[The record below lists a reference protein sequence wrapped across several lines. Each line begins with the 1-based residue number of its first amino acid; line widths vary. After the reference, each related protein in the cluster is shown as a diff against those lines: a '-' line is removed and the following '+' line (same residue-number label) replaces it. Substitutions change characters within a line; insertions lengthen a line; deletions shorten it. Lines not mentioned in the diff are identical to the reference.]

1 MADCPSGR
9 GPSVV
14 GLVPMPLRGTQA
26 RGWAYGRRVTIEARR
41 WSEVPQRPGLYAMYG
56 GEPPR
61 TWVAYVGIAGGIQG
75 RLIQHFVRR
84 DSSVVTGTSAVGV
97 NIEHVRF
104 VDWWEH
110 PLLEDEVHRHAAE
123 LVAFRVLDPAL
134 RSRGN
139 TRQAALALLQDVNF
153 VEAFEQV
160 LLSPPSGRYWP
171 PRIGDLVDRV
181 ATLEARL
188 AALEGRAAE

>member
-1 MADCPSGR
+1 MATLER
-9 GPSVV
+9 
-14 GLVPMPLRGTQA
+14 R
-26 RGWAYGRRVTIEARR
+26 YGHLMVIQARR

-61 TWVAYVGIAGGIQG
+61 TWVAYVGIAGGVQG
-75 RLIQHFVRR
+75 RLLQHFVRR

-110 PLLEDEVHRHAAE
+110 SLLEDESQRHAAE

-139 TRQAALALLQDVNF
+139 TRQAATALLSSAAF
-153 VEAFEQV
+153 VHAVEE
-160 LLSPPSGRYWP
+160 LLQSPPTGRYWP
-171 PRIGDLVDRV
+171 PRLSDI
-181 ATLEARL
+181 AERL
-188 AALEGRAAE
+188 AALEARVAALEHSPRP

>member
-1 MADCPSGR
+1 
-9 GPSVV
+9 
-14 GLVPMPLRGTQA
+14 
-26 RGWAYGRRVTIEARR
+26 
-41 WSEVPQRPGLYAMYG
+41 MYG

-61 TWVAYVGIAGGIQG
+61 TWVAYVGIAGGVQG

-110 PLLEDEVHRHAAE
+110 PLLEDEVNRHAAE

-139 TRQAALALLQDVNF
+139 TRQAATALLSDVGF
-153 VEAFEQV
+153 VEAVEK
-160 LLSPPSGRYWP
+160 LLTSPPTGRYWP
-171 PRIGDLVDRV
+171 LRLADLAERV
-181 ATLEARL
+181 STLEARL
-188 AALEGRAAE
+188 AALEGRAAT

>member
-1 MADCPSGR
+1 
-9 GPSVV
+9 
-14 GLVPMPLRGTQA
+14 
-26 RGWAYGRRVTIEARR
+26 
-41 WSEVPQRPGLYAMYG
+41 MYG

-61 TWVAYVGIAGGIQG
+61 TWVAYVGIAGGVQG

-110 PLLEDEVHRHAAE
+110 PLLEDESQRHAAE
-123 LVAFRVLDPAL
+123 LIAFRVLDPAL

-139 TRQAALALLQDVNF
+139 TRQAATALLADHAF
-153 VEAFEQV
+153 VAAIEE
-160 LLSPPSGRYWP
+160 LLTSPPTGRYWP
-171 PRIGDLVDRV
+171 PRLSDLSERV
-181 ATLEARL
+181 GGLEARV
-188 AALEGRAAE
+188 AALEGQSVPE

>member
-1 MADCPSGR
+1 MG
-9 GPSVV
+9 VV
-14 GLVPMPLRGTQA
+14 IQ
-26 RGWAYGRRVTIEARR
+26 ARR
-41 WSEVPQRPGLYAMYG
+41 WSEVHQRPGLYAMHG

-61 TWVAYVGIAGGIQG
+61 TWVAYVGIAGGVQG

-110 PLLEDEVHRHAAE
+110 PLLEDEVNRHAAE
-123 LVAFRVLDPAL
+123 LIAFRVLDPAL

-139 TRQAALALLQDVNF
+139 TRQAATALLSDGGF
-153 VEAFEQV
+153 VEAVEK
-160 LLSPPSGRYWP
+160 LLMSPPTGRYWS
-171 PRIGDLVDRV
+171 PRLSDLAERV

-188 AALEGRAAE
+188 EALEGRADH